1 VTRLRKMMLKELQRG
16 NYSQI
21 TTHNYL
27 PVVADF
33 AKYFGKSL
41 DKLGP
46 YEIRTYQA
54 YLLRERKVTPGTA
67 VNCVAALR
75 FFFVKTLE
83 RHQFGALPDKDRHA
97 SRSAQLL
104 RPTRTIP
111 QRRQALQRSSCRV
124 KPTRLAGRC
133 QSCPCDPLC
142 SDLPD
147 QSTGPAAARGGDCC
161 PLLPPESVESRNTL
175 PRVERSCFSE
185 NSQLAPGTFNY
196 ARACRRYPATSL
208 MKR

>member
-1 VTRLRKMMLKELQRG
+1 MMLKELQRR

-21 TTHNYL
+21 TTHDYL

-33 AKYFGKSL
+33 AKYFAKSP

-46 YEIRTYQA
+46 YELRTYQA

-111 QRRQALQRSSCRV
+111 QRRKALQRSSCRV
-124 KPTRLAGRC
+124 KPTRLAGDVKVVRAILCVATC
-133 QSCPCDPLC
+133 QISQRARPQREEEIVAHSCPP
-142 SDLPD
+142 SPWNRATH
-147 QSTGPAAARGGDCC
+147 SR
-161 PLLPPESVESRNTL
+161 ESSVLVSQKILNSR
-175 PRVERSCFSE
+175 PRHI
-185 NSQLAPGTFNY
+185 
-196 ARACRRYPATSL
+196 
-208 MKR
+208 